1 MLAGIFQVATLCLLI
16 VMVSFSISVGT
27 SGSQDSAPNAESVPS
42 SGPGFGYD
50 RQWGSIGGLSSPNGV
65 AVDTSGNLYLA
76 DARNYAVGKMA
87 SNGVF
92 ISAWGGY
99 GTGTG
104 QFKDPF
110 GIGLDPNGNV
120 FATDS
125 W

>member
-1 MLAGIFQVATLCLLI
+1 MTLILI
-16 VMVSFSISVGT
+16 QCTLFSQSYSNTHPSNAASVWT
-27 SGSQDSAPNAESVPS
+27 QTPS
-42 SGPGFGYD
+42 SSSPGFGYD

-110 GIGLDPNGNV
+110 GI
-120 FATDS
+120 
-125 W
+125 